1 MGIVAFGVFLLCLH
15 NWWFGGVFGPTSPNH
30 PNYTG
35 QDLIHFYHRV
45 QIMVT
50 AVDHG
55 NPSLATLILLPGTLL
70 GLLALVWRPK
80 FLQNYPIAIGLALF
94 GLFLPYWFVAN
105 WAYAPRFSI
114 HLLPLSIISVMI
126 AADYFL
132 KSFLKNKVDLPS
144 LSKSI

>member
-1 MGIVAFGVFLLCLH
+1 MFGATV
-15 NWWFGGVFGPTSPNH
+15 PSH

-35 QDLIHFYHRV
+35 QDMIHFYHRI

-55 NPSLATLILLPGTLL
+55 NPSLATFILLPGTLL

-94 GLFLPYWFVAN
+94 GLFLPYWFLAN
-105 WAYAPRFSI
+105 WGYAPRYSI
-114 HLLPLSIISVMI
+114 HLLPLTIISLMI
-126 AADYFL
+126 VGDYVF
-132 KSFLKNKVDLPS
+132 KRFSKNKVDLPS